1 MAKAAK
7 PAAKSTGKAIAGKV
21 VAKKPVKKPMTK
33 SAFLTHV
40 AEKTELSKKQIDGV
54 LTEIVELVKA
64 QLSSKGAAGK
74 IVIPG
79 LARITL
85 TPVKGQKGG
94 IEKINPLNN
103 QPYITKDKEPYNK
116 VIIRPIKA
124 LKEALK

>member
-1 MAKAAK
+1 MAKASK
-7 PAAKSTGKAIAGKV
+7 PAAKSTGKGS
-21 VAKKPVKKPMTK
+21 AKKVVKKPMTK
-33 SAFLTHV
+33 SAFVTHI

-54 LTEIVELVKA
+54 LTEIVEVVKA
-64 QLSSKGAAGK
+64 QLSSKGAGK

-94 IEKINPLNN
+94 IEKINPLNG
-103 QPYITKDKEPYNK
+103 QKYITKDKEPYNK
-116 VIIRPIKA
+116 VIVRPIKA